1 MKPYYLDWIDK
12 MMKQNEDLH
21 AEEKKEDDE
30 DAIWRSDNHND
41 DNLTVDILHLDS

>member
-1 MKPYYLDWIDK
+1 

-21 AEEKKEDDE
+21 AEEEEEEKKYDE

>member
-1 MKPYYLDWIDK
+1 MQKK
-12 MMKQNEDLH
+12 
-21 AEEKKEDDE
+21 KKEDDE